1 MRTEF
6 LRWNKKAF
14 FIILKG
20 LSVVKN
26 CPTPES
32 PPLRVKLWRV
42 GPCKRKMRAFCVP
55 FILSEVDFFN
65 ICILSQYIVYW
76 IHFHNILLKKRYYF
90 MYFCCLFL
98 KSSKAFSVSLV
109 LTEADKIEEKEVKL
123 SNKTLLHRKSLI
135 AFADYVD

>member
-1 MRTEF
+1 
-6 LRWNKKAF
+6 
-14 FIILKG
+14 
-20 LSVVKN
+20 
-26 CPTPES
+26 
-32 PPLRVKLWRV
+32 
-42 GPCKRKMRAFCVP
+42 MRAFCVP

>member
-1 MRTEF
+1 MQ
-6 LRWNKKAF
+6 
-14 FIILKG
+14 
-20 LSVVKN
+20 
-26 CPTPES
+26 
-32 PPLRVKLWRV
+32 
-42 GPCKRKMRAFCVP
+42 
-55 FILSEVDFFN
+55 N
-65 ICILSQYIVYW
+65 IHTFAYQKI
-76 IHFHNILLKKRYYF
+76 YF